1 VTVESKILVV
11 DDEPAIRDAVG
22 YMLRSNGFG
31 VETAASGEAAL
42 DALERERFDVMLL
55 DVMLPRLSGVELCRR
70 VRAASDIPILMLT
83 AADAEVDRVVGLE
96 AGADDYV
103 TKPFSTAELLSRVRA
118 ILRRRELDRGAS
130 VRVLGSLEVD
140 LSRHEARVAGEP
152 VRLTPTEFRLLA
164 LLASEDRPFS
174 RREIMQ
180 HLWESSYVGDERAAD
195 VHVANIRRK
204 LDRGEGG
211 EERVITVR
219 GVGYR
224 LAAI

>member
-1 VTVESKILVV
+1 VTADAKILLV
-11 DDEPAIRDAVG
+11 DDEPAIRDSVG

-55 DVMLPRLSGVELCRR
+55 DVRLPRLSGVELCRR

-140 LSRHEARVAGEP
+140 LARHEARIEGES

-204 LDRGEGG
+204 LDRGDGQ
-211 EERVITVR
+211 ERVITVR

-224 LAAI
+224 LVAI